1 MTDYTTYINVS
12 SSFKSTYSSIKGY
25 SKYPSPA
32 PNLRITTNTSFHG
45 VKNIDL
51 NASEETTGAQEK
63 EDIINARV
71 YDCHII
77 C

>member
-1 MTDYTTYINVS
+1 MTDCTPYINVS
-12 SSFKSTYSSIKGY
+12 SSFKSLYSSIKGY

-51 NASEETTGAQEK
+51 NVTEETSDAQEK
-63 EDIINARV
+63 EDIINADV
-71 YDCHII
+71 YVCHII